1 MVAKPG
7 KLEVSWRKKKK
18 KVEGG
23 GKEGSSGWKELGRRG
38 DDVSNP
44 TTSFPENA
52 V

>member
-7 KLEVSWRKKKK
+7 KLEVSWREKK
-18 KVEGG
+18 GG
-23 GKEGSSGWKELGRRG
+23 GGVGGRVSGVGKELGRRG

>member
-7 KLEVSWRKKKK
+7 KLEVSWREKKGGREEGRRG
-18 KVEGG
+18 VGG
-23 GKEGSSGWKELGRRG
+23 GKELGRRG
-38 DDVSNP
+38 GDVSNT